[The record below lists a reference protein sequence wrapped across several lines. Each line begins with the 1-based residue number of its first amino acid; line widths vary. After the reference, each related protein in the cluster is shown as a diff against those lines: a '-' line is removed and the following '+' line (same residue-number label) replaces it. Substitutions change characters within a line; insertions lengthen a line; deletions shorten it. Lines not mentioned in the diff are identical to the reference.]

1 MMATPKYK
9 AIKEDFFT
17 TPLSPLENVRLKGT
31 KCHACGETFF
41 GHRYYCEF
49 CGSPELEG
57 ITLSKKGKLFSYTIA
72 RYPPPGDYKGHKD
85 PFVPF
90 AIGSVELPEGL
101 RIVSPLTQCDIESL
115 DVDIPVELVVEPFY
129 KDEDGY
135 EVLRYAFRP
144 AK

>member
-1 MMATPKYK
+1 MAALKYK

-17 TPLSPLENVRLKGT
+17 TPLTPLDNVRLKGT
-31 KCHACGETFF
+31 KCRACGETFF

-49 CGSPELEG
+49 CGSPELDG
-57 ITLSKKGKLFSYTIA
+57 VVLSKKGKLFSYTVA
-72 RYPPPGDYKGHKD
+72 RYPPPGDYKGPKN

-101 RIVSPLTQCDIESL
+101 RIVAPLTQCNIESL
-115 DVDIPVELVVEPFY
+115 DVDIPMELVVEPFY
-129 KDEDGY
+129 KDEDGS